1 MKVLVIGRSGQVAQA
16 LKTVGGDRV
25 RCVGR
30 PEIDLTDRASIQ
42 RVISAATEDIVINAA
57 AYTSVDGAEAN
68 VEEAFLLNETG
79 PLHLAEVCRARE
91 LPLIHLSTDCV
102 FDGEL
107 DRAYAPEDMTRP
119 LGAYGRSKLA
129 GEVAVKQAWDKSI
142 IVRVSWIFSQYADS
156 FVSAMLRL
164 AQTRD
169 EITIVADQYG
179 CPTYAPDL
187 SKGLLKIAEGCLA
200 ASFSSWGIYHLA
212 GAGELNRAE
221 QACAI
226 YALSGSMNG
235 PIATVIP
242 IKTVDFPT
250 PARRPL
256 NARLSITKTTE
267 TFGVSLRPWE
277 EGLAL
282 TVPVII
288 KGLAVP

>member
-16 LKTVGGDRV
+16 LRGVGGESV

-30 PEIDLTDRASIQ
+30 PEIDLTDRASIN
-42 RVISAATEDIVINAA
+42 RVIFEATEDIVINAA
-57 AYTSVDGAEAN
+57 AYTSVDGAESN
-68 VEEAFLLNETG
+68 VEEAYLLNETG
-79 PLHLAEVCRARE
+79 PLHLAEACRARG

-107 DRAYAPEDMTRP
+107 DRAYTPDDLTCP
-119 LGAYGRSKLA
+119 IGAYGRSKLA
-129 GEVAVKQAWDKSI
+129 GEVAVREVWEKSL

-169 EITIVADQYG
+169 EVTVVADQYG
-179 CPTYAPDL
+179 CPTYALDL
-187 SKGLLKIAEGCLA
+187 SEGLLKIANICLDA
-200 ASFSSWGIYHLA
+200 NFLGWGIYHLA
-212 GAGELNRAE
+212 GAGELSRAE
-221 QACAI
+221 QAGAV
-226 YALSGSMNG
+226 YKLSASLNG
-235 PIATVIP
+235 PTANVVP
-242 IKTVDFPT
+242 VKTADFPT

-256 NARLSITKTTE
+256 NARLSIAKTTQ

-282 TVPVII
+282 TVPAII
-288 KGLAVP
+288 KDLAVS